1 MSKSHLL
8 RVAKSLFGIGAL
20 CVLAQLPAQANSF
33 TSVCSGDVYAIAQPN
48 PSINQQFGCPV
59 TTNASAT
66 DTIVAGE
73 GQIATFAQA
82 ASAPVGGSV
91 SPGLISLSGTASASS
106 TPGSYVFLEPDAT
119 VNNDELAAAE
129 AQAQASWTDSFTVN
143 GPSNTTVD
151 LLFTM
156 TFDSIV
162 SSTGFDESAPIAN
175 DVLSVNN
182 TGVIF
187 INHTPDRRE
196 CHGWWALRSD
206 YEVQTGSSF
215 SVQNTVLIDT
225 GTVCAGGLFSNCD
238 EPDIY
243 VPTSS
248 GVVDASH
255 TGLVFV
261 QDLTPGTS
269 FATASGSNYAPVST
283 HPEPSSLLLLA
294 TGLLGLGPLLRRRI
308 SRL

>member
-20 CVLAQLPAQANSF
+20 CVLAQLPARANSF
-33 TSVCSGDVYAIAQPN
+33 TSVCSGDVYAIAPPN

-82 ASAPVGGSV
+82 ASATVGGSV

-119 VNNDELAAAE
+119 VNNNEIASAE

-162 SSTGFDESAPIAN
+162 SSTGFDESAPIAS
-175 DVLSVNN
+175 DDLSVNN

-187 INHTPDRRE
+187 INHTPTV
-196 CHGWWALRSD
+196 GSSTAVGTFD

-215 SVQNTVLIDT
+215 SVQNTLLIDT

-269 FATASGSNYAPVST
+269 FATASGFNYAPVST
-283 HPEPSSLLLLA
+283 TPEPSSLLLLG
-294 TGLLGLGPLLRRRI
+294 TGLLGLGPLLRRRL